1 MFFFLLFRLCVFFMP
16 GVFTVITDRVTVSV
30 MEGDSVT
37 LYTNV
42 TTTQQDEILWYFNDT
57 RIAVITGD
65 LSRICT
71 DVQCNEDTERFRDRL
86 SLENQTGSLTIKN
99 IQTADTGVYQ
109 LKIFSRSSISEK
121 TFSVTVLDVPDK
133 LKTISVK
140 EGESVTFDPS
150 VIKTANYVMTWYFN
164 DSLIAEITGDQSKI
178 CTDDECKERFRDRLK
193 LNNQTGSLTITN
205 TRTTDSG
212 DYKVL
217 IISHILQHSVS
228 ITSLKTF
235 IFTVIDSGLS
245 SAAVAGICVAVGV
258 AVVLLFVAAAAAGVI
273 YYRKRP
279 QAGQNSVFS
288 VITARVTVSVMKGDS
303 VTLYTNVTTTQ
314 QDEILWYFNDT
325 RIAMI
330 AGDLSRI
337 CTDVQCNE
345 DTERFRD
352 RLNLENQTGSL
363 TIKNIQ
369 TADTGVYQLKI
380 FSRSSIREKTFSV
393 TVDVPDKVKTIS
405 VKEGESVTFDP
416 GVIKTANYVMRWY
429 FNDL

>member
-1 MFFFLLFRLCVFFMP
+1 
-16 GVFTVITDRVTVSV
+16 
-30 MEGDSVT
+30 
-37 LYTNV
+37 
-42 TTTQQDEILWYFNDT
+42 
-57 RIAVITGD
+57 
-65 LSRICT
+65 
-71 DVQCNEDTERFRDRL
+71 
-86 SLENQTGSLTIKN
+86 
-99 IQTADTGVYQ
+99 
-109 LKIFSRSSISEK
+109 
-121 TFSVTVLDVPDK
+121 
-133 LKTISVK
+133 
-140 EGESVTFDPS
+140 
-150 VIKTANYVMTWYFN
+150 
-164 DSLIAEITGDQSKI
+164 
-178 CTDDECKERFRDRLK
+178 
-193 LNNQTGSLTITN
+193 
-205 TRTTDSG
+205 
-212 DYKVL
+212 
-217 IISHILQHSVS
+217 
-228 ITSLKTF
+228 
-235 IFTVIDSGLS
+235 
-245 SAAVAGICVAVGV
+245 
-258 AVVLLFVAAAAAGVI
+258 
-273 YYRKRP
+273 
-279 QAGQNSVFS
+279 
-288 VITARVTVSVMKGDS
+288 MKGDS

-429 FNDL
+429 FNDSLITEITGDQSKICTDDECKERFRDRLKLNNQTGSLTITDIRTTDSGDYKVLIISHILQNSVSITSLKTFIFTVIDSGLSSAAVAGICVGVAVVLLFVAAAAAGVIYYHKRLQAGQNNGSYLKDSSPNLSDPMLMDNANETSPDEDETEAAKCPQQLAGSIDCGIFMLMVAVHEMEQVQVSSVPRAYTT

>member
-133 LKTISVK
+133 
-140 EGESVTFDPS
+140 
-150 VIKTANYVMTWYFN
+150 
-164 DSLIAEITGDQSKI
+164 
-178 CTDDECKERFRDRLK
+178 
-193 LNNQTGSLTITN
+193 
-205 TRTTDSG
+205 
-212 DYKVL
+212 
-217 IISHILQHSVS
+217 
-228 ITSLKTF
+228 
-235 IFTVIDSGLS
+235 
-245 SAAVAGICVAVGV
+245 
-258 AVVLLFVAAAAAGVI
+258 
-273 YYRKRP
+273 
-279 QAGQNSVFS
+279 
-288 VITARVTVSVMKGDS
+288 
-303 VTLYTNVTTTQ
+303 
-314 QDEILWYFNDT
+314 
-325 RIAMI
+325 
-330 AGDLSRI
+330 
-337 CTDVQCNE
+337 
-345 DTERFRD
+345 
-352 RLNLENQTGSL
+352 
-363 TIKNIQ
+363 
-369 TADTGVYQLKI
+369 
-380 FSRSSIREKTFSV
+380 
-393 TVDVPDKVKTIS
+393 VKTIS

-429 FNDL
+429 FNDLICTDDECKERFRDRLKLNNQTGSLTITDIRTTDSGDYKVLIISHILQNSVSITSLKTFIFTVIDSGLSSAAVAGICVGVAVVLLFVAAAAAGVIYYHKRLQAGQNNPTAQASDQLRYYAH

>member
-1 MFFFLLFRLCVFFMP
+1 
-16 GVFTVITDRVTVSV
+16 

-279 QAGQNSVFS
+279 QAGQN
-288 VITARVTVSVMKGDS
+288 
-303 VTLYTNVTTTQ
+303 
-314 QDEILWYFNDT
+314 
-325 RIAMI
+325 
-330 AGDLSRI
+330 
-337 CTDVQCNE
+337 
-345 DTERFRD
+345 
-352 RLNLENQTGSL
+352 
-363 TIKNIQ
+363 IQ
-369 TADTGVYQLKI
+369 TDPTAQASDQLG
-380 FSRSSIREKTFSV
+380 RLQDSSPNLSDPMLMDNINVMS
-393 TVDVPDKVKTIS
+393 PDEDETEAAS
-405 VKEGESVTFDP
+405 ETS
-416 GVIKTANYVMRWY
+416 
-429 FNDL
+429 L